1 MNWLNTLGKVS
12 AQLNPQRTAIR
23 GRILRDPHYRLRS
36 LEEVKIAAE
45 LGLQLDVNRA
55 TVDDWLRL
63 PGISIHM
70 ARSLVELRG
79 MGVQFLCIEDISVA
93 IGLSLSLLQSLKPL
107 LYFCYYDP
115 ESADNP
121 QRVNPN
127 TATLKQLEK
136 IPFLD
141 PQLAQKILQNRP
153 YRNLADFQQRL
164 ALESEL
170 ISQLMYYLQW

>member
-1 MNWLNTLGKVS
+1 
-12 AQLNPQRTAIR
+12 QRAAIR
-23 GRILRDPHYRLRS
+23 DRILHDPYYRLRS
-36 LEEVKIAAE
+36 LYEVNIAVE

-63 PGISIHM
+63 PGISIHQ

-79 MGVQFLCIEDISVA
+79 MGVQFLCIEDISAA
-93 IGLSLSLLQSLKPL
+93 IGLSLSILQSLEPL

-115 ESADNP
+115 ESPENP
-121 QRVNPN
+121 QKINLN
-127 TATLKQLEK
+127 TATVKQLAK
-136 IPFLD
+136 IPLID
-141 PQLAQKILQNRP
+141 AQLAGIIVQNRP
-153 YRNLADFQQRL
+153 YRSLADLQQRL